1 VNILNKCWHVGLIS
15 FLFFLT
21 ILSMVSNGYQFGIGD
36 QVNYLPYMYK
46 IVDPEL
52 FNHDY
57 FLLQSSAEKS
67 IWVLA
72 FGELGK
78 KIDIERLFFFGF
90 AASLFLYFAIAYSV
104 SFSIFRDRAAAVFFL
119 FFLFVF
125 KPLGTGDVLSVFFHM
140 KSLAVPAALG
150 VCGLLIARHR
160 LSASFV
166 CGLCFLIHPITSLLP
181 SMVLV
186 SSLVWL
192 VIKKELPFKLFVCC
206 IGLFLLVISPLVVLI
221 LKDGGDTFSIA
232 STDWMSTLRSR
243 NPYLFLSEWSIHNWF
258 RLFLGF
264 SLCWIGWFVL
274 RKRLNNAYS
283 RISEQT
289 DFNLIFGLVVLTSVL
304 LHVVAFLFTE
314 VIPVP
319 LVFQFQPARSSL
331 LVLHFGYLLISYVLF
346 RIYIDEA
353 TSFTQRLA
361 LIAGAVL
368 INWTE
373 VLRTDVI
380 VFGGLILVLLLFVW
394 SGMNIFGVM
403 IISALGFVLFS
414 YIEPINILTSF
425 YDGFT
430 QFILNTLSSSRLWL
444 AISIVIV
451 VEAFVR
457 IANRENK
464 SEIRTTTILLTI
476 GISTLIPSKYAMDS
490 LNSVEEFAQ
499 YLNYPGKISNTPWR
513 AVQIWLKVNTGKG
526 DIVLIPPDTS
536 GFRVWSKRNS
546 VGDRKDGGPATFS
559 EEFSREWG
567 ARMSDLKNYDGLA
580 LDNLCR
586 LGGRYHAK
594 YAIISS
600 KHRDFDL
607 YDGAYS
613 NIEYKVV
620 QLGDDSSCSEKP
632 PHTG

>member
-1 VNILNKCWHVGLIS
+1 
-15 FLFFLT
+15 
-21 ILSMVSNGYQFGIGD
+21 
-36 QVNYLPYMYK
+36 
-46 IVDPEL
+46 
-52 FNHDY
+52 
-57 FLLQSSAEKS
+57 
-67 IWVLA
+67 
-72 FGELGK
+72 
-78 KIDIERLFFFGF
+78 
-90 AASLFLYFAIAYSV
+90 
-104 SFSIFRDRAAAVFFL
+104 
-119 FFLFVF
+119 
-125 KPLGTGDVLSVFFHM
+125 
-140 KSLAVPAALG
+140 
-150 VCGLLIARHR
+150 
-160 LSASFV
+160 
-166 CGLCFLIHPITSLLP
+166 
-181 SMVLV
+181 
-186 SSLVWL
+186 
-192 VIKKELPFKLFVCC
+192 
-206 IGLFLLVISPLVVLI
+206 
-221 LKDGGDTFSIA
+221 
-232 STDWMSTLRSR
+232 
-243 NPYLFLSEWSIHNWF
+243 
-258 RLFLGF
+258 LGF

-361 LIAGAVL
+361 LVVGAVL

-403 IISALGFVLFS
+403 IIGTLGFILFS
-414 YIEPINILTSF
+414 YLEPINILTSF

-451 VEAFVR
+451 VEVFVR

-499 YLNYPGKISNTPWR
+499 YLNYPGKIGNTPWR

-526 DIVLIPPDTS
+526 DVVLVPPDTS

-607 YDGAYS
+607 FDGAYS

-620 QLGDDSSCSEKP
+620 QLGDDSSCSDKP